1 MRKIL
6 AGALIFLLLFTITG
20 FFVAPPILKS
30 YLVRTLSEKLHREVT
45 IRKITLN
52 PFLLSADIR
61 GVVVTQRGNPGTFI
75 SVDELYLNLQTA
87 SVWKGGPILKE
98 IRVDRPYVNVVR
110 NGDGTYNFSDLLE
123 KGTPE
128 TGAETKP
135 LKFSLNNIQILN
147 GSADFLDSLKQT
159 RHKAR
164 DVVIK
169 IPFISNLPH
178 YVDTFVQPLFEAKIN
193 GTPVSFKGKT
203 KPFTDSLET
212 SFDVNVKDFNIPY
225 YLAYVPFAM
234 NFRVTSGD
242 IDTKVGIS
250 YTQHRTKAP
259 TLSLTGDIDIKKLK
273 VTDMQGSPLI
283 NLPLTSV
290 SIASS
295 DLITKKVHLSRIL
308 FQSPGVTL
316 SKDRL
321 GKINMEALLS
331 QSAAGKKEPT
341 EKKDTG
347 KEEKKDSLSPA
358 IEADEIKIA
367 GGKVLFKDSSRAAA
381 FGTTLENIELNIA
394 HFSNSPDRKTALELS
409 LQTEARET
417 LKVAGDFSV
426 APMAAEGTV
435 DLKHVPIKKY
445 SPYFSDAI
453 LFDIDNAQLD
463 FRTHYTFSKG
473 EKEPEIRLTGMS
485 ADLNSL
491 VLKKRGNKEAFLR
504 IPSVS
509 IRESVVDLAKKE
521 LVIGVLST
529 QKGLL
534 SVKRSADGRLNL
546 ENLLPPPPAQ
556 AGKETP
562 RKVKKAEAEKPWQ
575 IQVKDLSL
583 EGYTVKVEDLVPSEP
598 VDMTADR
605 IRLTGKNISTARNS
619 RGRVSLS
626 LGLNRKGT
634 LSTSGT
640 VTLNPPSANLKLNA
654 KEMDIVP
661 FQPYFT
667 DRVKII
673 LTEAAFSA
681 DGTLAL
687 AYSKEGGPKISYTG
701 EASCTNFT
709 SLDKANAE
717 DFLKWESLHF
727 SGIYAAYNPLSVT
740 IQEIALTDF
749 YSRLII
755 NPDGS
760 LNVQGIVEE
769 ETPKTVGP
777 APETT
782 PGKATDATAGTAE
795 AGKESGTG
803 KTIKIEK
810 ITLQGGTINF
820 SDRHIEPNYSANL
833 VEMGGRVS
841 GLSSEESTLGD
852 LDLRGK
858 LDNYAPLEITG
869 KLNPLRKD
877 LYVDLKVDFRDMD
890 LSPVTPYSGRYVGY
904 TIQKGKLSL
913 NLRYLIVKKKLDSQ
927 NNIFLDQLTLGNKVD
942 SPEATK
948 LPVKLAI
955 ALLKNRKGEIKL
967 DIPVTG
973 QIDDPKFSVGRI
985 VLKIIVNL
993 LVKAATSPFAL
1004 LGAIFGGGGEELS
1017 YIDFDYGS
1025 MVINPE
1031 GEKKIDKLVQALA
1044 DRPALKLEITGHV
1057 DVDKDKEGLRN
1068 LFFNRKLRAQKIKEM
1083 AKEGLPPVPVD
1094 EVKIGADEYP
1104 KYLKMAYKQEKFPKP
1119 RNIIGIAKDLPPAE
1133 MEKLMLTHIEVKDD
1147 DLRQLASQRAF
1158 AVKDQILKKKQVEP
1172 ERIFLVEPKTLAP
1185 EKKEKLKD
1193 SRVDFI
1199 LK

>member
-1 MRKIL
+1 MRRIL
-6 AGALIFLLLFTITG
+6 AGALIFLFLFTITG

-98 IRVDRPYVNVVR
+98 IKVDRPYINVIR
-110 NGDGTYNFSDLLE
+110 NSDGTYNFSDLLKE
-123 KGTPE
+123 EEP
-128 TGAETKP
+128 KP
-135 LKFSLNNIQILN
+135 AAKSKPMKFSLNNIQIVN
-147 GSADFLDSLKQT
+147 GSVDFLDGPKQT
-159 RHKAR
+159 RHKVR
-164 DVVIK
+164 DIVIK
-169 IPFISNLPH
+169 IPFVSNLPH
-178 YVDTFVQPLFEAKIN
+178 FVDIYVQPLFEAKIN
-193 GTPVSFKGKT
+193 GTPVSFKGRT

-212 SFDVNVKDFNIPY
+212 AFDVNVKDFNVPY
-225 YLAYVPFAM
+225 YLAYVPFKM
-234 NFRVTSGD
+234 NFKIPSGF
-242 IDTKVGIS
+242 IDTKIDIS
-250 YTQHRTKAP
+250 YIQHQTKAP
-259 TLSLTGDIDIKKLK
+259 TLGLTGDIDIKKVK
-273 VTDMQGSPLI
+273 VTDIKDTQMIS
-283 NLPLTSV
+283 LPLTSV
-290 SIASS
+290 SVVSS
-295 DLITKKVHLSRIL
+295 DLISQKVHLSRVL
-308 FQSPGVTL
+308 FQSPEINL
-316 SKDRL
+316 SKDRS
-321 GKINMEALLS
+321 GKMNLEALIPHG
-331 QSAAGKKEPT
+331 AE
-341 EKKDTG
+341 EKKGTKETKNPA
-347 KEEKKDSLSPA
+347 KEEKKDSKGPA
-358 IEADEIKIA
+358 IDVDGIKIA
-367 GGKVLFKDSSRAAA
+367 GGKVFFSDASKAAA
-381 FGTTLENIELNIA
+381 FRTTLENIDLNIA
-394 HFSNSPDRKTALELS
+394 HFSNSPDRKTAMELS
-409 LQTEARET
+409 LQTEAKET

-435 DLKHVPIKKY
+435 ELKHVPIKKY
-445 SPYFSDAI
+445 APYFSDAV
-453 LFDIDNAQLD
+453 LFDVEDAQLD
-463 FRTHYTFSKG
+463 FQTHYTFSKG
-473 EKEPEIRLTGMS
+473 EKEPEIRLSGMT
-485 ADLNSL
+485 ADLTSL
-491 VLKKRGNKEAFLR
+491 VLRKRGDKEAFLR

-509 IRESVVDLAKKE
+509 LRETGVDLAKKE
-521 LVIGVLST
+521 LVIGIIST

-534 SVKRSADGRLNL
+534 SVKRTADGRLNL
-546 ENLLPPPPAQ
+546 ENLVPPTPAQ

-562 RKVKKAEAEKPWQ
+562 EKVKKAEAEKPWQ
-575 IQVKDLSL
+575 VQVKDLSL
-583 EGYTVKVEDLVPSEP
+583 EGYTVKGEDLVPSEP
-598 VDMTADR
+598 VEMTVDR
-605 IRLTGKNISTARNS
+605 IRIKGKNISTAKNS

-626 LGLNRKGT
+626 LVLNRKGT

-640 VTLNPPSANLKLNA
+640 VTVNPPSGNLKLKA
-654 KEMDIVP
+654 KDLDIVP

-673 LTEAAFSA
+673 LTGAALSA
-681 DGTLAL
+681 DGTLAVS
-687 AYSKEGGPKISYTG
+687 YSKEGGPKVSYKG

-709 SLDKANAE
+709 SLDKANAD

-727 SGIYAAYNPLSVT
+727 SGIDAGYNPLSVT

-755 NPDGS
+755 NQDGS

-769 ETPKTVGP
+769 ETPKTVAP
-777 APETT
+777 AP
-782 PGKATDATAGTAE
+782 ADATVTAAGNTGAAPE
-795 AGKESGTG
+795 ADRANKV
-803 KTIKIEK
+803 KIEN

-852 LDLRGK
+852 IDLKGK

-927 NNIFLDQLTLGNKVD
+927 NNIFLDQFTLGDKVD

-973 QIDDPKFSVGRI
+973 RIDDPKFSVGRI

-1025 MVINPE
+1025 VAITPE
-1031 GEKKIDKLVQALA
+1031 GEKKIDKLVQALS

-1057 DVDKDKEGLRN
+1057 DVEKDKEGLRD

-1104 KYLKMAYKQEKFPKP
+1104 KYLKMTYKQERFPKP

-1147 DLRQLASQRAF
+1147 DLRQLASQRAL
-1158 AVKDQILKKKQVEP
+1158 AVKDQILKRKQVEP

-1185 EKKEKLKD
+1185 EKKEKMKD
-1193 SRVDFI
+1193 SRVDFM